1 MRKIFLVYLLL
12 LLPLWPDYKSKGICQ
27 VWADTSSS
35 QVIKSGRDMRRE
47 AVSQKRFAED
57 VFDDLS
63 TIGEP
68 NLSCSEFFELL
79 KRNKSKLNFNCLS
92 DSQLTSVAL
101 WISDETGFWELIE
114 LMGTNICYVDTLYVT
129 TSQELDGSPMAWPIM
144 EYFSDCLM
152 YEITGEM
159 YEPDGKTLRKQY
171 PRLDLSLLNGE
182 LLTLNLQWI
191 NIIDI
196 SKMYDFSNLG
206 FLSLH
211 SCIYEG
217 ELDVSRLES
226 IRRLDLRGVKSVI
239 DFEQFRQMPNLEI
252 LTVQQVD
259 EIKNF
264 HAIEQLQAEI
274 ICIDESLYFSE
285 LEFIEKL
292 KKTRPDLKVISGWE

>member
-1 MRKIFLVYLLL
+1 
-12 LLPLWPDYKSKGICQ
+12 
-27 VWADTSSS
+27 
-35 QVIKSGRDMRRE
+35 
-47 AVSQKRFAED
+47 
-57 VFDDLS
+57 
-63 TIGEP
+63 
-68 NLSCSEFFELL
+68 
-79 KRNKSKLNFNCLS
+79 
-92 DSQLTSVAL
+92 
-101 WISDETGFWELIE
+101 
-114 LMGTNICYVDTLYVT
+114 MGTNICYVDTLYVT
-129 TSQELDGSPMAWPIM
+129 TSQELDGSPMTWPLM

-152 YEITGEM
+152 YEITGKM
-159 YEPDGKTLRKQY
+159 YEVDGKTLRKHY

-182 LLTLNLQWI
+182 LLTLNLQRI

-196 SKMYDFSNLG
+196 SKIYDFSILG

-211 SCIYEG
+211 SCMYEG
-217 ELDVSRLES
+217 ELDFSRLKS
-226 IRRLDLRGVKSVI
+226 IQRLDLRGVKSII

-259 EIKNF
+259 GVKNF